1 MDNNQRLI
9 ANAQNDAQAFAMA
22 ADGDQLTLIR
32 HLLRDTHTEAFSPT
46 VVRWLVNE
54 LDNLAALR
62 QEERIR
68 ANSLIDQLAD
78 AQRRLQYASATMPKS
93 KAIVKQARMIARLA
107 DCITDVNQAINHAC
121 DHSNTDS
128 DASEDLNRALSAW
141 QEQHKDT
148 IEAAFD
154 AN

>member
-9 ANAQNDAQAFAMA
+9 ANAKNDAQAFAMTPK
-22 ADGDQLTLIR
+22 GEELTLIR

-54 LDNLAALR
+54 IDKLAALR

-68 ANSLIDQLAD
+68 ANSLIEQLAD
-78 AQRRLQYASATMPKS
+78 AQHRLQYASATMPKS

-107 DCITDVNQAINHAC
+107 DAVTAVNQETAHYAGCNSR
-121 DHSNTDS
+121 DPDFL
-128 DASEDLNRALSAW
+128 DLCETLSAW
-141 QEQHKDT
+141 REEYKDT

>member
-9 ANAQNDAQAFAMA
+9 ANAKNDAQAFAMTPK
-22 ADGDQLTLIR
+22 GEELTLIR
-32 HLLRDTHTEAFSPT
+32 HLLKDTHTEAFSPT
-46 VVRWLVNE
+46 VVRWLLSE
-54 LDNLAALR
+54 LDGMTANYQA
-62 QEERIR
+62 ERIR
-68 ANSLIDQLAD
+68 CRSLQEDLAD
-78 AQRRLQYASATMPKS
+78 AQHRLQYASAAMPKS

-121 DHSNTDS
+121 DHSNTDA
-128 DASEDLNRALSAW
+128 DASEDLNLALSAW
-141 QEQHKDT
+141 QEKYKDT